1 VVVSF
6 IVGCVVIPGNE
17 NILFYLISG
26 IDGKGWGYLGGGY
39 FCPGSKNSIIEKTQ
53 RKLQDMT
60 ELSTNCVT
68 FPKFHW

>member
-1 VVVSF
+1 MLSRKQKFNYWENPEKTARYDRIINELCVVVRF

-39 FCPGSKNSIIEKTQ
+39 LG
-53 RKLQDMT
+53 
-60 ELSTNCVT
+60 
-68 FPKFHW
+68 